1 MKKLIHITP
10 IILFIAVLNCFL
22 LTACSTTSETAS
34 LQTGAISIRNTTGCT
49 LKNTTVSFNK
59 ESPVD
64 VDALKTDNLAT
75 VDLPSDTFVTTVHIS
90 GETSN
95 GQIFSN
101 TFSGLITNQ
110 SILNI
115 YLDDDMNINV
125 SSNIDA

>member
-1 MKKLIHITP
+1 MKKLIHTFP
-10 IILFIAVLNCFL
+10 VILFIAVLSCFL
-22 LTACSTTSETAS
+22 LTACGTSSETAS
-34 LQTGAISIRNTTGCT
+34 AKNGAISIQNTTGYA
-49 LKNTTVSFNK
+49 LKNTTITFNQ
-59 ESPVD
+59 ESPVN
-64 VDALKTDNLAT
+64 VDALKTNDLAS

-90 GETSN
+90 GEASN